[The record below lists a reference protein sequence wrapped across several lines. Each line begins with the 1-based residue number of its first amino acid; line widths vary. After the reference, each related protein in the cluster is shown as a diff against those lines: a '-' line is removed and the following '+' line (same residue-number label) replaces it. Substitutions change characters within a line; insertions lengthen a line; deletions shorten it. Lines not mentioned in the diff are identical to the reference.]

1 MTMRGRVLAAVMV
14 LAASGGCST
23 VKETLKTTPD
33 KIERPATDTPA
44 TFLRQDGLPNVNIAC
59 LTPLLDPRDNTTVQ
73 LVRSRNGQGDYRVP
87 AGKYGVGGNE
97 LLRIDCI
104 TGVPKGVVREQ

>member
-1 MTMRGRVLAAVMV
+1 MRVRVLAAAMI
-14 LAASGGCST
+14 LAASGGCAT

-33 KIERPATDTPA
+33 TIERPATGTPA
-44 TFLRQDGLPNVNIAC
+44 TFVREDGAPNLGTTCLNPMVDPQDKA
-59 LTPLLDPRDNTTVQ
+59 TVQ

-97 LLRIDCI
+97 LLRIDCT
-104 TGVPKGVVREQ
+104 TGVPKGIVREQ